1 MITDFKS
8 KISDLSKEL
17 QQKYG
22 DFTNLPSDLVLNA
35 CIILD
40 YYKHWSI
47 IKRIGT
53 RVPKERW
60 REGHTCA
67 DMILSDIIDSFGSDA
82 KQ

>member
-8 KISDLSKEL
+8 KIYDLSKEL

-22 DFTNLPSDLVLNA
+22 DFTNLPSGLVLNA

-40 YYKHWSI
+40 CYKQWSI

-60 REGHTCA
+60 RKGHTYA
-67 DMILSDIIDSFGSDA
+67 DVILADIIDSFGSDA
-82 KQ
+82 KK